1 MDDNSKNPNLEFKNV
16 SKFYDQ
22 SFILTNSNKIISY
35 FLFLIYFPFGLALL
49 IIRFVLLLFLYLLSS
64 VIPGLKSNSQ
74 FILLV
79 SFVLGLYTKTNSL
92 PSVKDLVNSKQI
104 YVCNHITCF
113 DYISIKSVI
122 NKIFLIETDDYLN
135 SEEFFLSKILKN
147 FINSKKLDSYSG
159 QILYFPE
166 LLSTN
171 GRNELLKFNFDL
183 IKDSKMDIKP
193 ICLKF
198 TRPFLFSTQF
208 GINLIESNQL
218 INLILFLFSPVTVC
232 KIDFSIEKQIRKDDE
247 NIEELA
253 ERIRNLIASKLG
265 VKISDFN
272 SEQLKQVWTQSPR
285 KSEIAEKN
293 HSVGVSDV
301 CKLAMQIKDILPD
314 VSFETIKY
322 HINSSS
328 TLDIDTVLASI
339 LDADSQESSLL
350 RSQSSPVTVTSSP
363 KPVISSSKASVFESK
378 KPNKYK
384 TYEERKFDLINE
396 ARKRYLSRENNKIEK
411 AKA

>member
-1 MDDNSKNPNLEFKNV
+1 MKTLSIEDAELRNAVKTGIYS
-16 SKFYDQ
+16 
-22 SFILTNSNKIISY
+22 ISLRTV
-35 FLFLIYFPFGLALL
+35 FTSSLLGFGIFFGL
-49 IIRFVLLLFLYLLSS
+49 RVRE
-64 VIPGLKSNSQ
+64 KS
-74 FILLV
+74 
-79 SFVLGLYTKTNSL
+79 
-92 PSVKDLVNSKQI
+92 D
-104 YVCNHITCF
+104 
-113 DYISIKSVI
+113 IS
-122 NKIFLIETDDYLN
+122 
-135 SEEFFLSKILKN
+135 
-147 FINSKKLDSYSG
+147 
-159 QILYFPE
+159 
-166 LLSTN
+166 
-171 GRNELLKFNFDL
+171 
-183 IKDSKMDIKP
+183 
-193 ICLKF
+193 
-198 TRPFLFSTQF
+198 
-208 GINLIESNQL
+208 
-218 INLILFLFSPVTVC
+218 
-232 KIDFSIEKQIRKDDE
+232 
-247 NIEELA
+247 
-253 ERIRNLIASKLG
+253 
-265 VKISDFN
+265 
-272 SEQLKQVWTQSPR
+272 
-285 KSEIAEKN
+285 EKN